1 MKRFLLLIS
10 LMSLL
15 ITPAM
20 ATGTEGDPEYVEEP
34 LVSDG
39 ASDPDDLSGYRTF
52 SLTEPDLLASTL
64 SGDDASVMAD
74 VIRNVLG
81 EYQRMTYTVTVVDS
95 DGTVIGESTEYV
107 PGLAGLDYCWLAGAA
122 IFLGFFTGC
131 FKLLGGLIR

>member
-1 MKRFLLLIS
+1 MKRIFLLFCL
-10 LMSLL
+10 LTLL
-15 ITPAM
+15 IQPAI
-20 ATGTEGDPEYVEEP
+20 ATGTEEDPGYVEEP
-34 LVSDG
+34 LVSDVS
-39 ASDPDDLSGYRTF
+39 SDPDDLSGYRTF

-81 EYQRMTYTVTVVDS
+81 EYQRMAYTVTVVDS
-95 DGTVIGESTEYV
+95 DGTVIGTSTEYV

-122 IFLGFFTGC
+122 VFLVFFTGS

>member
-1 MKRFLLLIS
+1 MKRIFLLFCL
-10 LMSLL
+10 LTLL

-20 ATGTEGDPEYVEEP
+20 ATGTEGDLDYVEEP
-34 LVSDG
+34 LVSDIP
-39 ASDPDDLSGYRTF
+39 SDPDDLSGYRTF

-81 EYQRMTYTVTVVDS
+81 DYQRMTYTVTVVDS
-95 DGTVIGESTEYV
+95 DGTVVGTSTEYV

-122 IFLGFFTGC
+122 IFLVFFTGC